1 MHEAALMKD
10 LMHKILQTAR
20 EQGAKRV
27 VGIRVKLG
35 ALSHMT
41 PEHFREHFAE
51 VSPGTLAAGA
61 QVEASQMSDIHDPKA
76 QEIELTSIEVED

>member
-10 LMHKILQTAR
+10 LMKKILQTAK

-27 VGIRVKLG
+27 VGIKVKLG
-35 ALSHMT
+35 ALSHLT
-41 PEHFREHFAE
+41 PEHFREHFEE

-61 QVEASQMSDIHDPKA
+61 RIQAEQSTDIHDPKA
-76 QEIELTSIEVED
+76 QEVILQSIEVED